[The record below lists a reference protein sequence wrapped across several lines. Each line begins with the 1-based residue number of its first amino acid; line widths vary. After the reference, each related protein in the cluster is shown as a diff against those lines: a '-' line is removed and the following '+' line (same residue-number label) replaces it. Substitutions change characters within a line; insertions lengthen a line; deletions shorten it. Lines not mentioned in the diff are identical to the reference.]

1 MFNIRY
7 KFTPLLAGFI
17 LTCILLSAVAAPTRA
32 FAADQQLQLKDLV
45 LDNTDGQI
53 AIRFGLGFTEL
64 DELRLMLKEG
74 AQLTMECDATL
85 SEPGTLWLDTTL
97 TQQTI
102 SSVLSFNVL
111 TREYTITMSN
121 QTTQH
126 KNNSLVK
133 LLGDTWEKLSL
144 NVGQLANLERGKNY
158 RIDLKIRAES
168 NNIPPWLAKT
178 LFFWSWNVAPSMH
191 YSMHFTF

>member
-7 KFTPLLAGFI
+7 KFTSLLAGFI